1 MDVGVNGSV
10 DVDVDVDVDGSASA
24 SRPPPPAAP
33 RGGLLFTWDT
43 SLVCPDPVAVTD
55 DADARLLAALHGVI
69 CPNAA
74 DNTDRGPPII
84 GVTRDADAVNE
95 FTSNRELIAGVFPW
109 LFPVGWCSPKEGSLP
124 PSLVRHLLLHSSTRW
139 AQDARFILLAFNQK
153 MRHEA
158 CRQAGVRVTNNS
170 AAKSGFSSVVGVPD
184 FGTRMTAAVADP
196 KSEDAK
202 YLVRTLAPLV
212 QLTAASVPFSAQSR
226 AAVLSKQ
233 YAFCQLFGLPSVF
246 ITIAPAEMCSTFIL
260 RLCKPP
266 TSPNDSDADVLHEF
280 RLPDL
285 DDRARAAYDN
295 PAACAEFFASLIDA
309 VVTQLLGVELDQ
321 NIKRTKVPVRER
333 PCGALGRPLAYMHV
347 VECQERGV

>member
-1 MDVGVNGSV
+1 M
-10 DVDVDVDVDGSASA
+10 
-24 SRPPPPAAP
+24 
-33 RGGLLFTWDT
+33 
-43 SLVCPDPVAVTD
+43 
-55 DADARLLAALHGVI
+55 
-69 CPNAA
+69 
-74 DNTDRGPPII
+74 
-84 GVTRDADAVNE
+84 
-95 FTSNRELIAGVFPW
+95 
-109 LFPVGWCSPKEGSLP
+109 
-124 PSLVRHLLLHSSTRW
+124 
-139 AQDARFILLAFNQK
+139 
-153 MRHEA
+153 
-158 CRQAGVRVTNNS
+158 
-170 AAKSGFSSVVGVPD
+170 
-184 FGTRMTAAVADP
+184 
-196 KSEDAK
+196 
-202 YLVRTLAPLV
+202 
-212 QLTAASVPFSAQSR
+212 
-226 AAVLSKQ
+226 
-233 YAFCQLFGLPSVF
+233 F